1 MLSFFFPLYFCKM
14 KGFIQVFF
22 FITITFLFHS
32 CDSTSRKAKEPKDFI
47 PKNTSLVIKIEDFE
61 VLKADI
67 KNNSFI
73 EKLKN
78 TNSYSFFSN
87 SRLLNLLRPSK
98 KSILCFSE
106 DDDRSSFTFLTKF
119 TKNLFILDSVTNM
132 VTENIP
138 FKSYQYQK
146 FVIDKQEF
154 FTVVKDSIFIA
165 TDSQKNIEQLLN
177 NRIQN
182 ESTFKKIFSLNN
194 HNLTTII
201 PVKKIF
207 TNEPSINNFASW
219 AALNIEVLPDAISAS
234 GVLLANDTIPQLISI
249 FKGLKPQQN
258 DIATI
263 TPTNAMSVISL
274 TFDDFS
280 IFQKNLQK
288 YSGAE
293 NISTDKTMVFE
304 SVSEF
309 SSIKLPQ
316 GIAIALKSI
325 DLELTK
331 ESLSK
336 YSSPVES
343 FKGITIYNFIER
355 NLFVD
360 QFSIFA
366 NDTKPVFN
374 IIVNDFI
381 VFAENKEVLKN
392 IITSYLTNNCLS
404 TTNYYQ
410 EALDQISDESSLL
423 IIKLNQNYTHTISRL
438 LNDSLKNIS
447 FKKYPI
453 GVLQFNYDRDFAHIN
468 LVCKESN
475 TTSIKKNIP
484 GKVTQVKS
492 ILLENEL
499 LNDPI
504 FFSNHRTGGKD
515 LVVQD
520 VDNTLYFIS
529 SKGKILWTKKL
540 KNRIVGSVQEIDLLR
555 NGKKQ
560 LAFTTKKNFYVLDR
574 TGRQVDPFP
583 IKFKDD
589 ITQAL
594 TVFDYDKNR
603 KYRFIITQGKEVLML
618 NSEGKKVKGFKF
630 NKSIS
635 EIIFPPQHFRIAG
648 KDYITIAEKN
658 GQLNILSRV
667 GKPRIL
673 APKTFDFSNTPISLE
688 NTKLVVIEKDNT
700 KNSINIDGKITSRKL
715 EVTSYQFVIK
725 GKTKV
730 TLDDNLM
737 RINGILVELP
747 YGIYTKPSISIV
759 NQKEYISI
767 TETQENKIYVYS
779 KSGNLLHGFPVYG
792 TSTPDFGDMTKSGKT
807 NFVTK
812 GESKE
817 ILIYELK

>member
-1 MLSFFFPLYFCKM
+1 M

-22 FITITFLFHS
+22 FITAIFLFHS
-32 CDSTSRKAKEPKDFI
+32 CDSTSREPKEPKNFI
-47 PKNTSLVIKIEDFE
+47 PKNTSLIIKIDDFE

-67 KNNSFI
+67 NNNSFI

-87 SRLLNLLRPSK
+87 SKLLNLLRPSK
-98 KSILCFSE
+98 KSILCFSKNN
-106 DDDRSSFTFLTKF
+106 DKSSFTFLTKF
-119 TKNLFILDSVTNM
+119 TKNLIDLDSTTNKF
-132 VTENIP
+132 TKNIS
-138 FKSYQYQK
+138 FKSEQYQK
-146 FVIDKQEF
+146 IIIDEQEF
-154 FTVVKDSIFIA
+154 FTVIKDSVFIA
-165 TDSQKNIEQLLN
+165 TNSQKNIEQLLN
-177 NRIQN
+177 NRIEN
-182 ESTFKKIFSLNN
+182 ETTFKKIFSLNN
-194 HNLTTII
+194 DNLTAIL

-207 TNEPSINNFASW
+207 NDEPSINNFASW
-219 AALNIEVLPDAISAS
+219 AALNIEVLPDAITAS
-234 GVLLANDTIPQLISI
+234 GVVLANDTIPQLISI
-249 FKGLKPQQN
+249 FKGLNPQKN

-263 TPTNAMSVISL
+263 TPTNAMSIVSL

-280 IFQKNLQK
+280 VFQKNHQK
-288 YSGAE
+288 YSG
-293 NISTDKTMVFE
+293 DKKLGEDKSMVFE
-304 SVSEF
+304 SISEF
-309 SSIKLPQ
+309 SSINLPQ
-316 GIAIALKSI
+316 GNAIILKSI

-336 YSSPVES
+336 YMIQVES
-343 FKGITIYNFIER
+343 FKGITIHSFSEQD
-355 NLFVD
+355 LFVD

-366 NDTKPVFN
+366 NDIKPIFSF
-374 IIVNDFI
+374 ILDDFI
-381 VFAENKEVLKN
+381 VFTENKEVIKN
-392 IITSYLTNNCLS
+392 IINSYLTNNCLS
-404 TTNYYQ
+404 TTTYYQ

-423 IIKLNQNYTHTISRL
+423 IIKLNGNYTNTISRL

-453 GVLQFNYDRDFAHIN
+453 GVLQFNYDRNFAHIN

-475 TTSIKKNIP
+475 TASITKNIP

-492 ILLENEL
+492 ILLESEL

-515 LVVQD
+515 LIVQD
-520 VDNTLYFIS
+520 INNTLYFIS
-529 SKGKILWTKKL
+529 SGGKILWTKKL
-540 KNRIVGSVQEIDLLR
+540 KNPIIGPVQEVDLFR

-560 LAFTTKKNFYVLDR
+560 LAFTTIKNFYIIDR
-574 TGRQVDPFP
+574 TGREVSPFP
-583 IKFKDD
+583 IKFKDN

-594 TVFDYDKNR
+594 AVFDYDKNR

-618 NSEGKKVKGFKF
+618 DSKGKKVKGFKY
-630 NKSIS
+630 NKSASDIV
-635 EIIFPPQHFRIAG
+635 FPPQHFRIAG
-648 KDYITIAEKN
+648 KDYITIAEEN
-658 GQLNILSRV
+658 GKLNILNRI
-667 GKPRIL
+667 GKTRIMVS
-673 APKTFDFSNTPISLE
+673 KTFDFSNTPISLE
-688 NTKLVVIEKDNT
+688 NTKLVVINKDNT
-700 KNSINIDGKITSRKL
+700 KNSIDIDGKIISRKL

-767 TETQENKIYVYS
+767 TESQENKIYVYS

-792 TSTPDFGDMTKSGKT
+792 TSNTDFGDMTKNGKT
-807 NFVTK
+807 NFITK
-812 GESKE
+812 GESNE
-817 ILIYELK
+817 ILIYELN

>member
-1 MLSFFFPLYFCKM
+1 M

-22 FITITFLFHS
+22 FITAIFLFHS
-32 CDSTSRKAKEPKDFI
+32 CDSTSREPKEPKDFI
-47 PKNTSLVIKIEDFE
+47 PKNTSLIIKIDDFE

-67 KNNSFI
+67 NNNSFI

-87 SRLLNLLRPSK
+87 SKLLNLLRPSK
-98 KSILCFSE
+98 KSILCFSKNN
-106 DDDRSSFTFLTKF
+106 DKSSFTFLTKF
-119 TKNLFILDSVTNM
+119 TKNLIDLDSTTNKF
-132 VTENIP
+132 TKNIS
-138 FKSYQYQK
+138 FKSEQYQK
-146 FVIDKQEF
+146 IIIDEQEF
-154 FTVVKDSIFIA
+154 FTVIKDSVFIA
-165 TDSQKNIEQLLN
+165 TNSQKNIEQLLN
-177 NRIQN
+177 NRIEN
-182 ESTFKKIFSLNN
+182 ETTFKKIFSLNN
-194 HNLTTII
+194 DNLTAIL

-207 TNEPSINNFASW
+207 NDEPSINNFASW
-219 AALNIEVLPDAISAS
+219 AALNIEVLPDAITAS
-234 GVLLANDTIPQLISI
+234 GVVLANDTIPQLISI
-249 FKGLKPQQN
+249 FKGLNPQKN

-263 TPTNAMSVISL
+263 TPTNAMSIVSL

-280 IFQKNLQK
+280 VFQKNHQK
-288 YSGAE
+288 YSG
-293 NISTDKTMVFE
+293 DKKLGEDKSMVFE
-304 SVSEF
+304 SISEF
-309 SSIKLPQ
+309 SSINLPQ
-316 GIAIALKSI
+316 GNAIILKSI

-336 YSSPVES
+336 YMIQVES
-343 FKGITIYNFIER
+343 FKGITIHSFSEQD
-355 NLFVD
+355 LFVD

-366 NDTKPVFN
+366 NDIKPIFSF
-374 IIVNDFI
+374 ILDDFI
-381 VFAENKEVLKN
+381 VFTENKEVIKN
-392 IITSYLTNNCLS
+392 IINSYLTNNCLS
-404 TTNYYQ
+404 TTTYYQ

-423 IIKLNQNYTHTISRL
+423 IIKLNGNYTNTISRL

-453 GVLQFNYDRDFAHIN
+453 GVLQFNYDRNFAHIN

-475 TTSIKKNIP
+475 TASITKNIP

-492 ILLENEL
+492 ILLESEL

-515 LVVQD
+515 LIVQD
-520 VDNTLYFIS
+520 INNTLYFIS
-529 SKGKILWTKKL
+529 SGGKILWTKKL
-540 KNRIVGSVQEIDLLR
+540 KNPIIGPVQEVDLFR

-560 LAFTTKKNFYVLDR
+560 LAFTTIKNFYIIDR
-574 TGRQVDPFP
+574 TGREVSPFP
-583 IKFKDD
+583 IKFKDN

-594 TVFDYDKNR
+594 AVFDYDKNR

-618 NSEGKKVKGFKF
+618 DSKGKKVKGFKY
-630 NKSIS
+630 NKSASDIV
-635 EIIFPPQHFRIAG
+635 FPPQHFRIAG
-648 KDYITIAEKN
+648 KDYITIAEEN
-658 GQLNILSRV
+658 GKLNILNRI
-667 GKPRIL
+667 GKTRIMVS
-673 APKTFDFSNTPISLE
+673 KTFDFSNTPISLE
-688 NTKLVVIEKDNT
+688 NTKLVVINKDNT
-700 KNSINIDGKITSRKL
+700 KNSIDIDGKIISRKL

-767 TETQENKIYVYS
+767 TESQENKIYVYS

-792 TSTPDFGDMTKSGKT
+792 TSNTDFGDMTKNGKT
-807 NFVTK
+807 NFITK
-812 GESKE
+812 GESNE
-817 ILIYELK
+817 ILIYELN

>member
-1 MLSFFFPLYFCKM
+1 M

-22 FITITFLFHS
+22 FITAIFLFYS
-32 CDSTSRKAKEPKDFI
+32 CDSTSREPKEPKDFI
-47 PKNTSLVIKIEDFE
+47 PKNTSLIIKIDDFE

-67 KNNSFI
+67 NNNSFI

-87 SRLLNLLRPSK
+87 SKLLNLLRPSK
-98 KSILCFSE
+98 KSILCFSKNN
-106 DDDRSSFTFLTKF
+106 DKSSFTFLTKF
-119 TKNLFILDSVTNM
+119 TKNLIDLDSTTNKF
-132 VTENIP
+132 TKNIS
-138 FKSYQYQK
+138 FKSEQYQK
-146 FVIDKQEF
+146 IIIDEQEF
-154 FTVVKDSIFIA
+154 FTVIKDSVFIA
-165 TDSQKNIEQLLN
+165 SNSQKNIEQLLN
-177 NRIQN
+177 NRIEN
-182 ESTFKKIFSLNN
+182 EITFKKIFSLNN
-194 HNLTTII
+194 DNLTVIL

-207 TNEPSINNFASW
+207 NDEPSINNFASW
-219 AALNIEVLPDAISAS
+219 AALNIEVLPDAITAS
-234 GVLLANDTIPQLISI
+234 GVVLANDTIPQLISI
-249 FKGLKPQQN
+249 FKGLNPQKN

-263 TPTNAMSVISL
+263 TPTNAMSIVSL

-280 IFQKNLQK
+280 VFQKNHQK
-288 YSGAE
+288 YSG
-293 NISTDKTMVFE
+293 DKKLGEDKSMVFE
-304 SVSEF
+304 SISEF
-309 SSIKLPQ
+309 SSINLPQ
-316 GIAIALKSI
+316 GNAIILKSI

-336 YSSPVES
+336 YMIQVES
-343 FKGITIYNFIER
+343 FKGITIHSFSEQD
-355 NLFVD
+355 LFVD

-366 NDTKPVFN
+366 NDIKPIFSF
-374 IIVNDFI
+374 ILDDFI
-381 VFAENKEVLKN
+381 VFTENKEVIKN
-392 IITSYLTNNCLS
+392 IINSYLTNNCLS
-404 TTNYYQ
+404 TTTYYQ

-423 IIKLNQNYTHTISRL
+423 IIKLNGNYTNTFSRL

-453 GVLQFNYDRDFAHIN
+453 GVLQFNYDRNFAHIN

-475 TTSIKKNIP
+475 TASITKNIP

-515 LVVQD
+515 LIVQD
-520 VDNTLYFIS
+520 IKNTLYFIS
-529 SKGKILWTKKL
+529 SGGKILWTKKL
-540 KNRIVGSVQEIDLLR
+540 KNPIIGPVQEVDLFR

-560 LAFTTKKNFYVLDR
+560 LAFTTIKNFYIIDR
-574 TGRQVDPFP
+574 TGREVSPFP
-583 IKFKDD
+583 IKFKDN

-594 TVFDYDKNR
+594 AVFDYDKNR

-618 NSEGKKVKGFKF
+618 DSKGKKVKGFKY
-630 NKSIS
+630 NKSASDIV
-635 EIIFPPQHFRIAG
+635 FPPQHFRIAG
-648 KDYITIAEKN
+648 KDYITIAEEN
-658 GQLNILSRV
+658 GKLNILNRI
-667 GKPRIL
+667 GKTRIMVS
-673 APKTFDFSNTPISLE
+673 KTFDFSNTPISLE
-688 NTKLVVIEKDNT
+688 NTKLVVINKDNT
-700 KNSINIDGKITSRKL
+700 KNSIDIDGKIISRKL

-767 TETQENKIYVYS
+767 TESQENKIYVFS

-792 TSTPDFGDMTKSGKT
+792 TSNTDFGDMTKNGKT
-807 NFVTK
+807 NFITK
-812 GESKE
+812 GESNE
-817 ILIYELK
+817 ILIYELN

>member
-1 MLSFFFPLYFCKM
+1 M

-22 FITITFLFHS
+22 FITAIFLFHS
-32 CDSTSRKAKEPKDFI
+32 CDSTSREPKEPKDFI
-47 PKNTSLVIKIEDFE
+47 PKNTSLIIKIDDFE

-67 KNNSFI
+67 NNNSFI

-87 SRLLNLLRPSK
+87 SKLLNLLRPSK
-98 KSILCFSE
+98 KSILCFSKNN
-106 DDDRSSFTFLTKF
+106 DKSSFTFLTKF
-119 TKNLFILDSVTNM
+119 TKNLIDLDSTTNKF
-132 VTENIP
+132 TKNIS
-138 FKSYQYQK
+138 FKSEQYQK
-146 FVIDKQEF
+146 IIIDEQEF
-154 FTVVKDSIFIA
+154 FTVIKDSVFIA
-165 TDSQKNIEQLLN
+165 TNSQKNIEQLLN
-177 NRIQN
+177 NRIEN
-182 ESTFKKIFSLNN
+182 ETTFKKIFSLNN
-194 HNLTTII
+194 DNLTAIL

-207 TNEPSINNFASW
+207 NDEPSINNFASW
-219 AALNIEVLPDAISAS
+219 AALNIEVLPDAITAS
-234 GVLLANDTIPQLISI
+234 GIVLANDTIPQLISI
-249 FKGLKPQQN
+249 FKGLNPQKN

-263 TPTNAMSVISL
+263 TPTNAMSIVSL

-280 IFQKNLQK
+280 VFQKNHQK
-288 YSGAE
+288 YSG
-293 NISTDKTMVFE
+293 DKKLGEDKSMVFE
-304 SVSEF
+304 SISEF
-309 SSIKLPQ
+309 SSINLPQ
-316 GIAIALKSI
+316 GNAIILKSI

-336 YSSPVES
+336 YMIQVES
-343 FKGITIYNFIER
+343 FKGITIHSFSEQD
-355 NLFVD
+355 LFVD

-366 NDTKPVFN
+366 NDIKPIFSF
-374 IIVNDFI
+374 ILDDFI
-381 VFAENKEVLKN
+381 VFTENKEVIKN
-392 IITSYLTNNCLS
+392 IINSYLTNNCLS
-404 TTNYYQ
+404 TTTYYQ

-423 IIKLNQNYTHTISRL
+423 IIKLNGNYTNTISRL

-453 GVLQFNYDRDFAHIN
+453 GVLQFNYDRNFAHIN

-475 TTSIKKNIP
+475 TASITKNIP

-492 ILLENEL
+492 ILLESEL

-515 LVVQD
+515 LIVQD
-520 VDNTLYFIS
+520 INNTLYFIS
-529 SKGKILWTKKL
+529 SGGKILWTKKL
-540 KNRIVGSVQEIDLLR
+540 KNPIIGPVQEVDLFR

-560 LAFTTKKNFYVLDR
+560 LAFTTIKNFYIIDR
-574 TGRQVDPFP
+574 TGREVSPFP
-583 IKFKDD
+583 IKFKDN

-594 TVFDYDKNR
+594 AVFDYDKNR

-618 NSEGKKVKGFKF
+618 DSKGKKVKGFKY
-630 NKSIS
+630 NKSASDIV
-635 EIIFPPQHFRIAG
+635 FPPQHFRIAG
-648 KDYITIAEKN
+648 KDYITIAEEN
-658 GQLNILSRV
+658 GKLNILNRI
-667 GKPRIL
+667 GKTRIMVS
-673 APKTFDFSNTPISLE
+673 KTFDFSNTPISLE
-688 NTKLVVIEKDNT
+688 NTKLVVINKDNT
-700 KNSINIDGKITSRKL
+700 KNSIDIDGKIISRKL

-767 TETQENKIYVYS
+767 TESQENKIYVYS

-792 TSTPDFGDMTKSGKT
+792 TSNTDFGDMTKNGKT
-807 NFVTK
+807 NFITK
-812 GESKE
+812 GESNE
-817 ILIYELK
+817 ILIYELN

>member
-1 MLSFFFPLYFCKM
+1 M

-22 FITITFLFHS
+22 FIAAIFLFHS
-32 CDSTSRKAKEPKDFI
+32 CDSTSREPKEPKDFI
-47 PKNTSLVIKIEDFE
+47 PKNTSLIIKIDDFE

-67 KNNSFI
+67 NNNSFI

-87 SRLLNLLRPSK
+87 SKLLNLLRPSK
-98 KSILCFSE
+98 KSILCFSKNN
-106 DDDRSSFTFLTKF
+106 DKSSFTFLTKF
-119 TKNLFILDSVTNM
+119 TKNLIDLDSTTNKF
-132 VTENIP
+132 TKNIS
-138 FKSYQYQK
+138 FKSEQYQK
-146 FVIDKQEF
+146 IIIDKQEF
-154 FTVVKDSIFIA
+154 FTVIKDSVFIA
-165 TDSQKNIEQLLN
+165 TNSQKNIEQLLN
-177 NRIQN
+177 NRIEN
-182 ESTFKKIFSLNN
+182 ETTFKKIFSLNN
-194 HNLTTII
+194 DNLTVIL

-207 TNEPSINNFASW
+207 NDEPSINNFASW
-219 AALNIEVLPDAISAS
+219 AALNIEVLPDAITAS
-234 GVLLANDTIPQLISI
+234 GVVLANDTIPQLISI
-249 FKGLKPQQN
+249 FKGLNPQKN

-263 TPTNAMSVISL
+263 TPTNAMSIVSL

-280 IFQKNLQK
+280 VFQKNHQK
-288 YSGAE
+288 YS
-293 NISTDKTMVFE
+293 SDKKLGEDKSMVFE
-304 SVSEF
+304 SISEF
-309 SSIKLPQ
+309 SSINLPQ
-316 GIAIALKSI
+316 GNAIILKSI

-336 YSSPVES
+336 YMIQVES
-343 FKGITIYNFIER
+343 FKGITIHSFSEQD
-355 NLFVD
+355 LFVD

-366 NDTKPVFN
+366 NDIKPIFSF
-374 IIVNDFI
+374 ILDDFI
-381 VFAENKEVLKN
+381 VFTENKEVIKN
-392 IITSYLTNNCLS
+392 IINSYLTNNCLS
-404 TTNYYQ
+404 TTTYYQ

-423 IIKLNQNYTHTISRL
+423 IIKLNGNYTNTISRL

-453 GVLQFNYDRDFAHIN
+453 GVLQFNYDRNFAHIN

-475 TTSIKKNIP
+475 TANITKNIP

-492 ILLENEL
+492 ILLESEL

-515 LVVQD
+515 LIVQD
-520 VDNTLYFIS
+520 INNTLYFIS
-529 SKGKILWTKKL
+529 SGGKILWTKKL
-540 KNRIVGSVQEIDLLR
+540 KNPIIGPVQEVDLFR

-560 LAFTTKKNFYVLDR
+560 LAFTTIKNFYIIDR
-574 TGRQVDPFP
+574 TGREVSPFP
-583 IKFKDD
+583 IKFKDN

-594 TVFDYDKNR
+594 AVFDYDKNR

-618 NSEGKKVKGFKF
+618 DSKGKKVKGFKY
-630 NKSIS
+630 NKSASDIV
-635 EIIFPPQHFRIAG
+635 FPPQHFRIAG
-648 KDYITIAEKN
+648 KDYITIAEEN
-658 GQLNILSRV
+658 GKLNILNRI
-667 GKPRIL
+667 GKTRIMVS
-673 APKTFDFSNTPISLE
+673 KTFDFSNTPISLE
-688 NTKLVVIEKDNT
+688 NTKLVVINKDNT
-700 KNSINIDGKITSRKL
+700 KNSIDIDGKIISRKL

-767 TETQENKIYVYS
+767 TESQENKIYVYS

-792 TSTPDFGDMTKSGKT
+792 TSNTDFGDMTKNGKT
-807 NFVTK
+807 NFMTK
-812 GESKE
+812 GESNE
-817 ILIYELK
+817 ILIYELN